1 MKAIIIILSVQFFL
15 FYTLQAQSL
24 REMVI
29 TEMESD
35 DASVLRLEGEDP
47 SASDY
52 MNMELGF
59 NRSNQGWLRMR
70 TFNDLG
76 FFTNDQ
82 RRMTINANGV
92 VDVSNQL
99 VVGSLEGTGMST
111 VAVNQ
116 DGLLV
121 RQPHP
126 VQRMVY
132 GPGSFYATALVP
144 QFESEI
150 YFDGRI
156 PIMYCNSINPNSAF
170 LIPEIALS
178 KYKILA
184 VQFHF
189 TDAVG
194 SENFRFRVS
203 KYDEGYFE
211 EIIES
216 QTPNVASS
224 VANIFNVRIA
234 TLNEDVIID
243 QSAQEYARI
252 RIDFPGLDED
262 DELDMRVYK
271 VVMIYQEVD

>member
-1 MKAIIIILSVQFFL
+1 M
-15 FYTLQAQSL
+15 
-24 REMVI
+24 
-29 TEMESD
+29 
-35 DASVLRLEGEDP
+35 
-47 SASDY
+47 
-52 MNMELGF
+52 
-59 NRSNQGWLRMR
+59 
-70 TFNDLG
+70 
-76 FFTNDQ
+76 
-82 RRMTINANGV
+82 
-92 VDVSNQL
+92 
-99 VVGSLEGTGMST
+99 
-111 VAVNQ
+111 
-116 DGLLV
+116 
-121 RQPHP
+121 
-126 VQRMVY
+126 
-132 GPGSFYATALVP
+132 
-144 QFESEI
+144 
-150 YFDGRI
+150 
-156 PIMYCNSINPNSAF
+156 
-170 LIPEIALS
+170 
-178 KYKILA
+178 
-184 VQFHF
+184 QFHF